1 MPILHIAV
9 LAVVQGITEFLP
21 ISSTA
26 HLILVPV
33 VAGWPD
39 QGLTVDV
46 AVHIGTLGAVMLYL
60 WRDVWAM
67 TLGLVQFA
75 MGRRNPMAK
84 LAGYLV
90 VGTLPVVLVGFLLDR
105 YAGGMM
111 RNVTVIAWATLGFA
125 VLLWIGDKL
134 GMTVRRIEHLGLGD
148 VVIIGLAQVLALIP
162 GTSRAGITVTAARFL
177 GLERQDSARFSMLLS
192 IPVIVGAGSLKG
204 WDLYQAGNAQL
215 TADAFVAAAL
225 ALVAAFVAI
234 AAMMTWLRRASFAPF
249 VVYRIILGGLL
260 LAVVYG
266 WVG

>member
-1 MPILHIAV
+1 
-9 LAVVQGITEFLP
+9 
-21 ISSTA
+21 
-26 HLILVPV
+26 
-33 VAGWPD
+33 
-39 QGLTVDV
+39 
-46 AVHIGTLGAVMLYL
+46 MLYL

-67 TLGLVQFA
+67 TLGLAQFA

-90 VGTLPVVLVGFLLDR
+90 VGTLPGVIAGFVLDR

-111 RNVTVIAWATLGFA
+111 RNITVIAWATLGFA

-204 WDLYQAGNAQL
+204 WDLY
-215 TADAFVAAAL
+215 
-225 ALVAAFVAI
+225 
-234 AAMMTWLRRASFAPF
+234 
-249 VVYRIILGGLL
+249 
-260 LAVVYG
+260 
-266 WVG
+266 